1 MADKMKKTILIV
13 EDEISLCN
21 ALRDKFAGEGFS
33 VLSAK
38 DGEEGLKLALS
49 ERPDL
54 ILLDI
59 IMPVMDGITMLAK
72 LREDT
77 WGNNAKV
84 IILTNLS
91 DNEKVAEAL
100 ARGSYDYLVKSNWKI
115 EDVVAKVCERL
126 KK

>member
-1 MADKMKKTILIV
+1 
-13 EDEISLCN
+13 
-21 ALRDKFAGEGFS
+21 
-33 VLSAK
+33 
-38 DGEEGLKLALS
+38 
-49 ERPDL
+49 
-54 ILLDI
+54 
-59 IMPVMDGITMLAK
+59 
-72 LREDT
+72 
-77 WGNNAKV
+77 V